1 LRFKTVVCIGA
12 GASATLVAYH
22 LDRLGFRGQI
32 VLADRHPGHGP
43 AYASCDHRHVL
54 NVPAGN
60 MGATADDPAGFLR
73 WLNHLGIDPPVG
85 AADFVP
91 RQLYGLYLDALI
103 EPLRAD
109 GRVIRIRTGV
119 CGLVREERRWRVDL
133 ERGAAI
139 QADAIVLAIGNLPP
153 RMLPGAALIDER
165 LVVND
170 PWRCRLEDF
179 IGPHSRVLFVG
190 TGLTMVDGVLS
201 LAPATHDGVHLTALS
216 RHGRLPLPWGTQDSI
231 DFRIPDTTQSLRDVL
246 QRLRQSVEA
255 GESWEHVMNGLRV
268 KAQSLWAHLLPADQA
283 RFLRHGR
290 ALWAIHRHRI
300 PDKNHETLQQLRQ
313 AGHLEILPACLESLL
328 QVGNRV
334 QARWRRRGHASSEE
348 GWFDLV
354 VNATG
359 PEAHYE
365 RSRDPLLRQLFAAGH
380 VRAHPLGLGLDA
392 TPSGALRGADGVISP
407 GLHSLGAPMQ
417 GVLLECTAIPD
428 IRRSAERLAGAVW
441 QDLQAWNADKAPTH
455 DRREGG

>member
-1 LRFKTVVCIGA
+1 MDGWLLGNPHQESLLRTKTIVCIGA

-22 LDRLGFRGQI
+22 LDRLGFRGRI
-32 VLADRHPGHGP
+32 VLADRHSGNGP

-60 MGATADDPAGFLR
+60 MGAATDDSAGFLH
-73 WLNHLGIDPPVG
+73 WLNHLGIDPPVV

-109 GRVIRIRTGV
+109 GRVIRVRVGV
-119 CGLVREERRWRVDL
+119 CGLTREEKRWRVDL

-139 QADAIVLAIGNLPP
+139 QADAVVLAIGNLPP
-153 RMLPGAALIDER
+153 RMLPGAELIDER

-179 IGPHSRVLFVG
+179 IRPHSRVLFVG

-201 LAPATHDGVHLTALS
+201 LAPAARNGVHLTALS
-216 RHGRLPLPWGTQDSI
+216 RHGRLPLPWGTQESL
-231 DFRIPDTTQSLRDVL
+231 DFDTSDTAPSLRRL
-246 QRLRQSVEA
+246 LRQLRLRVEA
-255 GESWEHVMNGLRV
+255 GESWERVMNGLRV
-268 KAQSLWAHLLPADQA
+268 KAQTLWTHLSPADQA

-290 ALWAIHRHRI
+290 AFWAIHRHRI
-300 PDKNHETLQQLRQ
+300 PDRNHERLRQLRQ
-313 AGHLEILPACLESLL
+313 AGQLEILPARLERLR

-334 QARWRRRGHASSEE
+334 EARWCRRGQASREE

-380 VRAHPLGLGLDA
+380 VRAHPLGMGLDA
-392 TPSGALRGADGVISP
+392 TSAGALRGANGAISP

-428 IRRSAERLAGAVW
+428 IRRAAERLAGALW
-441 QDLQAWNADKAPTH
+441 QDLQA
-455 DRREGG
+455 